1 MPDERG
7 GGALCVCCAAKLV
20 PEPDS
25 DADPEGSGVLRQ
37 PACEPSANAAN
48 SSSSVSGGRY
58 VAEGVYVGV
67 QQGLTSQSSKVV
79 VEVEVRRHVTVETD
93 LGQTGGSGLGLNYK
107 FDY

>member
-1 MPDERG
+1 MGFFGGTRRSPGGSSQVISTGGMPDERG

-48 SSSSVSGGRY
+48 SGSIDSPETLQIPRVNWPTMAPSPSSMP
-58 VAEGVYVGV
+58 A
-67 QQGLTSQSSKVV
+67 LIM
-79 VEVEVRRHVTVETD
+79 
-93 LGQTGGSGLGLNYK
+93 
-107 FDY
+107 